1 MAVLYQSGGY
11 TLERLARLYRTRHDV
26 IRASLQDE
34 GVEIRTAGTR
44 ASSAPVVVT
53 MAILYDLGLS
63 IDRVGWLCGYTYGTA
78 RKMLLDAGVELRPR
92 GIKLITK
99 LNVPRLVR
107 LYESPLGIKTVADMC
122 GMSYGTVRD
131 QLLRA
136 GVTLRPPSIS
146 LARQRT
152 ELIPPATPLCGST
165 VALLHG
171 QGFDK
176 FQILQLTGRSHEFV
190 DRRLTEHGLRARA
203 GPDRLGIDTERLV
216 AIYRNVASSD
226 VTAEVLHLSA
236 SAVLA
241 RLREAGQPLLDAPDP
256 EAVPRHIPGRA
267 PRQYRDEQILLRAAR
282 GERIALIAA
291 AVHVPAAEVA
301 EVIRIYRHR
310 DRTTAEIL
318 RRRAQGESA
327 GVIAVR
333 MGLRLDRVNNALDRY
348 ATRHRTRPSP
358 RRSDLLTLLHP

>member
-11 TLERLARLYRTRHDV
+11 SLERLASLYKVRREV
-26 IRASLQDE
+26 IRALLQDE
-34 GVEIRTAGTR
+34 GVEIRAEGTR
-44 ASSAPVVVT
+44 GTSAPVVVT

-78 RKMLLDAGVELRPR
+78 RKMLLAAGVELRPR
-92 GIKLITK
+92 GMKLINK
-99 LNVPRLVR
+99 LDVPRLVR
-107 LYESPLGIKTVADMC
+107 LYESPLSIKTVADMC
-122 GMSYGTVRD
+122 GMSYGTARD

-146 LARQRT
+146 LARQHI
-152 ELIPPATPLCGST
+152 ELIPPAIPLSGST
-165 VALLHG
+165 VVQLHG

-176 FQILQLTGRSHEFV
+176 FQIRRLTGRSHEFV
-190 DRRLTEHGLRARA
+190 DRRLTEHGLRARV
-203 GPDRLGIDTERLV
+203 GPDRLGIDTEQLV
-216 AIYRNVASSD
+216 TIYRSVASSD

-256 EAVPRHIPGRA
+256 EAAPSHVPGKA
-267 PRQYRDEQILLRAAR
+267 PWQYRDEQILARAAR

-291 AVHVPAAEVA
+291 AVDVAAAEVA

-318 RRRAQGESA
+318 RRRTQGESA

-333 MGLRLDRVNNALDRY
+333 MGLRLDSVNNALDKY
-348 ATRHRTRPSP
+348 ETRHRTRPSP
-358 RRSDLLTLLHP
+358 RRADPLTLLHP